1 MLSPAT
7 VDATWRPVI
16 LIRFTIELSAKVQ
29 VYTCPYTRIRRDNV
43 HSESKTRTEISSPL
57 QRCDKN
63 MISED
68 ITTDQILAEMD
79 EKIELLEA
87 MADKNVILAEL
98 LHIIRE
104 AKALIKSQIL
114 QIQRLEDLVDFENV
128 PELSTILPQTE
139 NES

>member
-1 MLSPAT
+1 
-7 VDATWRPVI
+7 
-16 LIRFTIELSAKVQ
+16 
-29 VYTCPYTRIRRDNV
+29 
-43 HSESKTRTEISSPL
+43 
-57 QRCDKN
+57 

-68 ITTDQILAEMD
+68 ITTDHILAEMD

-98 LHIIRE
+98 LHITRE

-114 QIQRLEDLVDFENV
+114 QIQRLEDLVDFENL
-128 PELSTILPQTE
+128 PELSIILPQTE